1 MTILF
6 EVGIACGASDFT
18 ERAIEVVEEGARH
31 NPDVTTLTGLA
42 LNMRGLFNRD
52 SAMVA
57 ESVKVL
63 QHSPR
68 RVLRAIGA
76 EGYGGMLLKAGERE
90 AALHQLDAAW
100 DDYDHMGASARR
112 AAVQRVMRQAARGA
126 QSGSATTTTR
136 SPGHSRR
143 PNGEWRIWS
152 PTATPT
158 RRLPG
163 RLAYPLIPWGPT
175 FARYIRS
182 LQSSRACSW
191 PMRCTNAAN

>member
-18 ERAIEVVEEGARH
+18 ERAIEVAEEGARH
-31 NPDVTTLTGLA
+31 NPDFAPLTGLA

-76 EGYGGMLLKAGERE
+76 EGYGGNRAELHSIRHSALRHYCMKAGNCGRPRRHR
-90 AALHQLDAAW
+90 AINARV
-100 DDYDHMGASARR
+100 RR
-112 AAVQRVMRQAARGA
+112 AKTVVAFNAVMLHSMQR
-126 QSGSATTTTR
+126 
-136 SPGHSRR
+136 
-143 PNGEWRIWS
+143 
-152 PTATPT
+152 
-158 RRLPG
+158 G
-163 RLAYPLIPWGPT
+163 RWG
-175 FARYIRS
+175 
-182 LQSSRACSW
+182 
-191 PMRCTNAAN
+191 